1 MHILDDSYQFNN
13 LFRNLS
19 WNFLGQLISKIS
31 LLLFHIIFA
40 NMVGAASYG
49 EFSFAYI
56 GGMILIQPT
65 LDLGLNQLIT
75 KWVSRGNLEVIRL
88 SINIKGVIS
97 FALIPSALLIGWWM
111 EINLFLQ
118 LTILFF
124 FLINTIQQS
133 LFGILRGLEDL
144 RPESITV
151 SLQNVLACIILGF
164 FVFYEISTEPW
175 IASLILLFSR
185 TIGTIFFSA
194 ILWKNFINNLKNIE
208 NNSYI
213 LKSKKLLKEALTLGV
228 VLFLIQFYF
237 RIDTIMLG
245 IIASEI
251 EVGLYSTAYNLMEG
265 TFFIPTVVMAA
276 IFPRLS
282 QTKYFLTFFRK
293 GALLLSLSGLACGGA
308 FFFLAEFII
317 NWFFKPE
324 FQNSIHILKTLSL
337 AIPLVYLGYLSTQSL
352 VALDYNRIYLAI
364 IFSGLI
370 LNVILNFWM
379 IPKYGAFGAA
389 LATVITEAFI
399 PLNCFLIILKYH
411 FNRSSLNE
419 S

>member
-1 MHILDDSYQFNN
+1 MHNLDDSYQFSN

-31 LLLFHIIFA
+31 LLIFHIIFA
-40 NMVGAASYG
+40 NLVGAASYG
-49 EFSFAYI
+49 EFSFVFI

-75 KWVSRGNLEVIRL
+75 KWVSRGNLEVIPL
-88 SINIKGVIS
+88 SFSIKGATSI
-97 FALIPSALLIGWWM
+97 ALIPLAFLIGWWM
-111 EINLFLQ
+111 EIDFFLQ
-118 LTILFF
+118 LTILGF
-124 FLINTIQQS
+124 FLINTIQHS

-144 RPESITV
+144 QPESITV
-151 SLQNVLACIILGF
+151 SFQNILACFILGF
-164 FVFYEISTEPW
+164 VVFYEISNEPW
-175 IASLILLFSR
+175 IASLILFFSR
-185 TIGTIFFSA
+185 TIGTIFISA
-194 ILWKNFINNLKNIE
+194 VIWKNFINNLKNLDTTSE
-208 NNSYI
+208 K

-228 VLFLIQFYF
+228 VLFVIQFYF

-245 IIASEI
+245 VLASEVD
-251 EVGLYSTAYNLMEG
+251 VGLYSTAYNLMEG

-282 QTKYFLTFFRK
+282 QKKYFLPFFRK
-293 GALLLSLSGLACGGA
+293 GVLLLTLSGLACGGT
-308 FFFLAEFII
+308 FFLLAEFII
-317 NWFFKPE
+317 NMFFNPQ
-324 FQNSIHILKTLSL
+324 FQNSVNILKTLSL
-337 AIPLVYLGYLSTQSL
+337 AIPLVYLGYLTTQSL
-352 VALDYNRIYLAI
+352 VALDHNRSYLAI
-364 IFSGLI
+364 ILIGLI
-370 LNVILNFWM
+370 MNVILNFWM
-379 IPKYGAFGAA
+379 IPKYGASGAA